1 MNGFSTGT
9 MSQIRS
15 IKTSLL
21 GAALVG
27 FLISQE
33 VVREVWCPGLLK
45 GRERSGDMMVR
56 YCG

>member
-1 MNGFSTGT
+1 